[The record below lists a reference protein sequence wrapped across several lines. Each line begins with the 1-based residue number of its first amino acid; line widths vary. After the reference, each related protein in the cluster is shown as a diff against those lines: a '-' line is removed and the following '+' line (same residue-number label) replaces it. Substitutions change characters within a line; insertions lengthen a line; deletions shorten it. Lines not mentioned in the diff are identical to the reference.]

1 MLEKL
6 KPVSAMHITVGVSMR
21 VDVVAILKRGDPEEI
36 KRALAEVHRQKAFS
50 LADSEY
56 FKEELENAAKLHAHH
71 IALIS
76 KIMPDIEVDPES
88 ITGLDYRLAKAF
100 REGVEKCGEVP
111 PVEDKFFKLVVEELN
126 RLIKALCG

>member
-1 MLEKL
+1 MN
-6 KPVSAMHITVGVSMR
+6 

-36 KRALAEVHRQKAFS
+36 KKALAEVHRQKAFS

-56 FKEELENAAKLHAHH
+56 FKEELENAARLHAHH

-76 KIMPDIEVDPES
+76 RIMPEAEPDPES
-88 ITGLDYRLAKAF
+88 VTGLDYRLAKAF

-111 PVEDKFFKLVVEELN
+111 PVEDKFFRSVIEELN

>member
-1 MLEKL
+1 M
-6 KPVSAMHITVGVSMR
+6 
-21 VDVVAILKRGDPEEI
+21 DVVAVLRRGDPEEVR
-36 KRALAEVHRQKAFS
+36 RALAEVHRQKTFS

-56 FKEELENAAKLHAHH
+56 VAEELGNAAKYHAYH

-76 KIMPDIEVDPES
+76 RLMPDIETDPES

-111 PVEDKFFKLVVEELN
+111 PVDDKFFRLVVEELN

>member
-1 MLEKL
+1 MN
-6 KPVSAMHITVGVSMR
+6 
-21 VDVVAILKRGDPEEI
+21 VDVAAILKRGDPEEI

-56 FKEELENAAKLHAHH
+56 FKEELENAAKLHAYH

-100 REGVEKCGEVP
+100 REGVEKCGAVP
-111 PVEDKFFKLVVEELN
+111 PMEDKFFFRLVVEELN

>member
-1 MLEKL
+1 M
-6 KPVSAMHITVGVSMR
+6 
-21 VDVVAILKRGDPEEI
+21 DVVAVLRRGGPEEV
-36 KRALAEVHRQKAFS
+36 RGALAEVHRQKAFS

-56 FKEELENAAKLHAHH
+56 IKEELENVAKLHAYH

-111 PVEDKFFKLVVEELN
+111 PVDDKFFRMVVEELN